1 MADVGRDHE
10 PVARLQVEALATGLE
25 QQHRRAG
32 EQHDELVVGLVVPEA
47 GGARL
52 AGRHDALD
60 ASAVGVDQRL
70 DLLLVGGAR
79 QRREQV
85 AAADQSLKPGGGSQG
100 VVPILPGTDTSRISI
115 VSDVRISL
123 WRR

>member
-1 MADVGRDHE
+1 MADVGRDLD
-10 PVARLQVEALATGLE
+10 PVAGLQVDALIAVLEA
-25 QQHRRAG
+25 QHGGSR

-52 AGRHDALD
+52 AGRDDALD
-60 ASAVGVDQRL
+60 ADTVASDQRVEL
-70 DLLLVGGAR
+70 FLIGGAR
-79 QRREQV
+79 QRGEQV
-85 AAADQSLKPGGGSQG
+85 AAADQSLKPAGGSQG